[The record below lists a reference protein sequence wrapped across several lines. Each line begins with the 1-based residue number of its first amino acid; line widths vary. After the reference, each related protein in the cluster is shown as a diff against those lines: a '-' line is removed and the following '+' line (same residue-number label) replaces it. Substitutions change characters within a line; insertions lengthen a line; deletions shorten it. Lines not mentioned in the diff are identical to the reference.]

1 MKGNVDRRR
10 FLGSTVTA
18 GTALLLSTSAFARG
32 PKGKPDELKVG
43 VIGAGAQGQN
53 LIDICLKM
61 SKDSPVRF
69 QAVCDIW
76 EQLNLKRVCAL
87 LKRVGH
93 AANGYVEYREM
104 LDAEKGL
111 DAVIIATPDFCHAE
125 QTVDCLKAGLAVYCE
140 APMSNTVEGARRM
153 VTAARQTGKAL
164 QIGHQR
170 RSNPRYIHC
179 YKNLLHSARILGKVT
194 AVNGQW
200 NRPAR
205 PDIGWSKR
213 KPLDAETLGRFGYK
227 TMHQYKNWMWY
238 RGLGTGPVGFY
249 GSGQLDVFNWFLDAC
264 PKTITARGGIYYY
277 DKKKH
282 EWYDTVMAIFEYET
296 DKGTVSA
303 LYQTIMSNGY
313 GGNFE
318 AFLGNEGTLE
328 IAQSGSRGGIYRAPQ
343 AGNWETWLRLG
354 FVSKPGEEEQKAPET
369 EGVIEVAQTKP
380 PTLYEIPVRMTEPYH
395 RPHLQNFFD
404 AVRGRAEL
412 NCPADSA
419 YKATVTALKVNEA
432 VQAGRTVVF
441 NSDDFVV

>member
-10 FLGSTVTA
+10 FLGSTLAA
-18 GTALLLSTSAFARG
+18 GTALLLSTSAFAQD
-32 PKGKPDELKVG
+32 PKAKSDELNIG

-53 LIDICLKM
+53 LIDACIKM
-61 SKDSPVRF
+61 SKESPVHF
-69 QAVCDIW
+69 QAICDIW
-76 EQLNLKRVCAL
+76 ENLNLKRVCGL
-87 LKRVGH
+87 LKRVGYE
-93 AANGYVEYREM
+93 ANGYVDYREM

-140 APMSNTVEGARRM
+140 APMSDTVEGARRM

-179 YKNLLHSARILGKVT
+179 YENLLHSAKILGKIT
-194 AVNGQW
+194 AINGQW
-200 NRPAR
+200 NRPGR

-213 KPLDAETLGRFGYK
+213 RPLDEETLAKYGYK
-227 TMHQYKNWMWY
+227 TMHRYKNWMWY
-238 RGLGTGPVGFY
+238 KGLGTGPVGFY

-264 PKTITARGGIYYY
+264 PKTITARGGTYYY

-282 EWYDTVMAIFEYET
+282 EWYDTVMAVFEYET

-303 LYQTIMSNGY
+303 FYQTIMSSGY

-318 AFLGNEGTLE
+318 AFLGDEGTLE
-328 IAQSGSRGGIYRAPQ
+328 IAESGARGGIYRVPE
-343 AGNWETWLRLG
+343 AGSWDTWLRLG
-354 FVSKPGEEEQKAPET
+354 FVSKPGEEEQEPLES

-380 PTLYEIPVRMTEPYH
+380 PTLYEIPVKMTEPYH
-395 RPHLQNFFD
+395 KPHLQNFFD
-404 AVRGRAEL
+404 AVRGKAEL

-419 YKATVTALKVNEA
+419 YKATVTVLKVNEA
-432 VQAGRTVVF
+432 VQKGGTVVLK
-441 NSDDFVV
+441 SGDFVV